1 MDRKLILSM
10 IDMFGGGPV
19 GLENIAAAVGEDAET
34 IEDMIE
40 PYLIQQGY
48 IQRTRTGRV
57 ATERAYSHFGR
68 TFVKDA
74 QTALKL

>member
-1 MDRKLILSM
+1 
-10 IDMFGGGPV
+10 
-19 GLENIAAAVGEDAET
+19 
-34 IEDMIE
+34 MIE